1 MARLPEPHES
11 ATASHVQAK
20 MGSQPDGSEPKL
32 GAGSSGRPNVD
43 VAHVSATRVTAND
56 PKHTPRPEPK
66 PAPKPEHRDKA
77 APKFSAPPLL
87 PGSAVVYYGPD
98 EAGVERVMHAIVL
111 DVTGHEV
118 GDEIVDL
125 HVFNAQLALNGT
137 TNADGRFESSA
148 ERHGVAH
155 ADAADAT
162 GWYWPGEF
170 E

>member
-11 ATASHVQAK
+11 TTASHVQAK
-20 MGSQPDGSEPKL
+20 MGST
-32 GAGSSGRPNVD
+32 PNVD

-56 PKHTPRPEPK
+56 PKHPRPDDSSGRHPEPK
-66 PAPKPEHRDKA
+66 PAPPHTPHRDKA

-162 GWYWPGEF
+162 GWSWPGEF
-170 E
+170 D